1 MNWYFCIDVQKD
13 VEFTVYDIVGETI
26 ISKNSSIVNNTLDLT
41 KFEKGIYMLVVTNWN
56 GETETYKLIKE

>member
-1 MNWYFCIDVQKD
+1 M
-13 VEFTVYDIVGETI
+13 
-26 ISKNSSIVNNTLDLT
+26 SKNSSIVNNTLDLT